1 MTHTQEKF
9 VTYEE
14 IQANPMLQWFFE
26 RFSNRE
32 IKRTAEDEFFKEWQ
46 EYVKNE
52 DMERVYFLEP
62 LKGKDPREA
71 ILDETAYCRTMA
83 HFLFFRQFSYEYYE
97 FILSTIK
104 NI

>member
-26 RFSNRE
+26 GFSNDE

-46 EYVKNE
+46 EYVK
-52 DMERVYFLEP
+52 
-62 LKGKDPREA
+62 
-71 ILDETAYCRTMA
+71 
-83 HFLFFRQFSYEYYE
+83 
-97 FILSTIK
+97 
-104 NI
+104 